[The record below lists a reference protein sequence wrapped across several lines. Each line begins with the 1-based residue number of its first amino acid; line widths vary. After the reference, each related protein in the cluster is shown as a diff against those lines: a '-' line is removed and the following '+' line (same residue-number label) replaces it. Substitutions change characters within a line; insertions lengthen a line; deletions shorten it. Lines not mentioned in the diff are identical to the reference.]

1 MRRVPAIL
9 FIALA
14 ACGSPPPLFGGFTPT
29 NGAAVILAPATCNN
43 IAFLGPTAISG
54 ILLELS
60 SGSDAC
66 NVLTQSGPRGRS
78 VILLRELCR
87 RRAPCVRLMS
97 RSVYACPRP

>member
-1 MRRVPAIL
+1 MRRVPTIL

-14 ACGSPPPLFGGFTPT
+14 ACGSSPPLFGGFTPT

-43 IAFLGPTAISG
+43 IAFLGPTAVS

-66 NVLTQSGPRGRS
+66 NVLTQVQQCGTGAGSTT
-78 VILLRELCR
+78 L
-87 RRAPCVRLMS
+87 
-97 RSVYACPRP
+97 